1 MIVRRCGI
9 LTKITIYYGGQA
21 RAYLEPSRTSN
32 SLKPLTFFW
41 KMFHCTC
48 SNGVLNALLSGN
60 GRKRIII
67 IITIIIITIVIITM
81 MKIIVI
87 ITIKKNYQLNFWN
100 FRKKISQSNT
110 SDGAFLRKYLTA
122 RSR

>member
-1 MIVRRCGI
+1 
-9 LTKITIYYGGQA
+9 
-21 RAYLEPSRTSN
+21 
-32 SLKPLTFFW
+32 
-41 KMFHCTC
+41 MFHCAC

-67 IITIIIITIVIITM
+67 IITIIIITI